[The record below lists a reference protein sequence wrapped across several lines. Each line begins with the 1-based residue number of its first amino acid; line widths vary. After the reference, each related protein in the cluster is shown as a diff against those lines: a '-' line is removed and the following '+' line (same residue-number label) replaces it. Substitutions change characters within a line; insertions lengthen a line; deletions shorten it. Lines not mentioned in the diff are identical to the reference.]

1 LKTIDNLLYN
11 IANTERNLE
20 IERKEKLETKA
31 QRFTTFGGVFISII
45 STYFIFTANILT
57 TIPLLIKLVL
67 ITAIII
73 FGISLLLMLLSMRLL
88 GDSTFDL
95 EKLTNKIEN
104 DGLEIALGKIIGNL
118 IQYTKHLRKINNNR
132 AKLLYFGIWV
142 FYLGLTLFIIGIIST
157 LIIV

>member
-1 LKTIDNLLYN
+1 MKTIDNLLYD

-45 STYFIFTANILT
+45 STYFIFTVNILT

-104 DGLEIALGKIIGNL
+104 DGFEIALGKVIGNI
-118 IQYTKHLRKINNNR
+118 IQYTKHLRENNNNR

-142 FYLGLTLFIIGIIST
+142 FYLGLTALIVGIISI
-157 LIIV
+157 LIVV

>member
-1 LKTIDNLLYN
+1 MKTIDNLLYD
-11 IANTERNLE
+11 IANNERNLE

-45 STYFIFTANILT
+45 STYFIFTVNILT

-104 DGLEIALGKIIGNL
+104 DGFEIALGKVIGNI
-118 IQYTKHLRKINNNR
+118 IQYTKHLRENNNNR

-142 FYLGLTLFIIGIIST
+142 FYLGLTALIVGIISI
-157 LIIV
+157 LIVV